1 MFEKIGSKLE
11 IFHGFNRSFVCAV
24 QQNRYKITIFIFT
37 NFCFSTILDAVHD
50 GHQHTLSFDILQAN
64 FL

>member
-11 IFHGFNRSFVCAV
+11 IFRGFNQSFVCAV
-24 QQNRYKITIFIFT
+24 QQNRCKITIFIFT

-50 GHQHTLSFDILQAN
+50 GR
-64 FL
+64 